1 MEAGTSV
8 AVDGV
13 PWHEG
18 PRRCVPLSGVLP
30 AAPRRRVA
38 WARSGCTGGLR
49 TVITPVATLPAR
61 VVLPRDLSGDTLR
74 VCQLVCA
81 GTSVFLTG
89 PPGAGKSHLLRQAIN
104 ALRASGVTLAA
115 CASSGVAA
123 VILGGVTAHSWAG
136 FIHGDADLV
145 ISAEQMVQ
153 HVIPAAA
160 KSRMRAAM
168 VLMVDEIGTLSAAF
182 VDCLDLVLRE
192 VRQSARLFGGLVIV
206 FSGDFL
212 QLPPP
217 RGSYAI
223 SFPSWG
229 KVFGNKAVQLASNWR
244 HGGDPVFTALLSRL
258 RVGAHTAKDLELL
271 HSRKVDEA
279 PSTAVWLTT
288 HTMLADAKN
297 REELDK
303 LPGPD
308 VICVATDVAVAPY
321 LSAEQATTLL
331 NECLKVRDRMAL
343 RVGAMVIVP
352 SSSLSDRGVPSGTR
366 GVVKMFCA
374 VGCGRFPV
382 VRFFLPSGRHHT
394 MLVAPVTSKV
404 VALDGHST
412 AASRTQVPLVLGWA
426 CTVHRAQGWT
436 LPDVAVDL
444 KDAFS
449 AGHVLFAISRAPR
462 LEGVH
467 LMSFDSDNIIV
478 DELAVAFHSS
488 LVSL

>member
-1 MEAGTSV
+1 M
-8 AVDGV
+8 
-13 PWHEG
+13 
-18 PRRCVPLSGVLP
+18 
-30 AAPRRRVA
+30 
-38 WARSGCTGGLR
+38 
-49 TVITPVATLPAR
+49 
-61 VVLPRDLSGDTLR
+61 
-74 VCQLVCA
+74 
-81 GTSVFLTG
+81 
-89 PPGAGKSHLLRQAIN
+89 
-104 ALRASGVTLAA
+104 
-115 CASSGVAA
+115 
-123 VILGGVTAHSWAG
+123 
-136 FIHGDADLV
+136 
-145 ISAEQMVQ
+145 
-153 HVIPAAA
+153 
-160 KSRMRAAM
+160 
-168 VLMVDEIGTLSAAF
+168 
-182 VDCLDLVLRE
+182 
-192 VRQSARLFGGLVIV
+192 
-206 FSGDFL
+206 
-212 QLPPP
+212 
-217 RGSYAI
+217 
-223 SFPSWG
+223 
-229 KVFGNKAVQLASNWR
+229 QLASNWR

-308 VICVATDVAVAPY
+308 VIYVATDVAVAPY

-412 AASRTQVPLVLGWA
+412 AATRTQVPLVLGWA

-449 AGHVLFAISRAPR
+449 AGHVLSAISRAPR

-478 DELAVAFHSS
+478 DELAVASHSS